1 MVAKEISP
9 VSVRCDNCVTGSFP
23 FFSLHDHLVFLPP
36 LLGAPQCLITAT
48 SHVSSNPAAATG
60 RRGDMGG
67 SLVCFSF
74 SKITGKVTASH
85 VMSGEKPSRPQEN
98 LALVNS

>member
-1 MVAKEISP
+1 MFQATP
-9 VSVRCDNCVTGSFP
+9 
-23 FFSLHDHLVFLPP
+23 LP
-36 LLGAPQCLITAT
+36 
-48 SHVSSNPAAATG
+48 ATG
-60 RRGDMGG
+60 RRGDVGG

-74 SKITGKVTASH
+74 SKITVKVTASH